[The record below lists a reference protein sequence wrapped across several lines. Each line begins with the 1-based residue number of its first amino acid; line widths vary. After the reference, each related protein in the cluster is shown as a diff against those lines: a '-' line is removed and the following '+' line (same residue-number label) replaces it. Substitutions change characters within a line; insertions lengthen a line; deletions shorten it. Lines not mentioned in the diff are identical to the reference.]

1 MTTIYH
7 IFPNMTAI
15 TPIPFVYRPTFWC
28 KAAGGQGSGVG
39 DQGPGGKVKRY
50 AVRGKR
56 LEVRGLRKDEGRWMR
71 EDGRK
76 VDAF

>member
-1 MTTIYH
+1 
-7 IFPNMTAI
+7 MTAI
-15 TPIPFVYRPTFWC
+15 TPIPFVYRSVFWC
-28 KAAGGQGSGVG
+28 KAAGDQAPGVRSG
-39 DQGPGGKVKRY
+39 DQGPEGKVKRY